1 MEGTSPMIRKLLFL
15 VILALFTHPL
25 LAQTVAEKKDPAEEK
40 ARLQKEAVEF
50 LRDTMSDVSN
60 MRSLE
65 NRISFASEMAGLM
78 WFHDEREARSMFAS
92 VVSDF
97 KELLMRY
104 DQQMNSLGPA
114 ADGEEP
120 YYGGPL
126 ADMPD
131 RTRMMRKFSTA
142 MAVRQQI
149 AMSIAEHDAEMGFS
163 FYNDSLNVI
172 SNPEARKQMEDRDGY
187 FQYQLMAQIAE
198 TNAAKSAQFATKS
211 LEKGLH
217 YQHVELLK
225 KIYNKDPEK
234 GSEFAA
240 ALLSRA
246 KTEKIDSSDL
256 QILHSLLD
264 YGAENYEAAKKPE
277 GKKAVYSQQDLR
289 DLSEVFAQAI
299 LQQDSVESYS
309 VEHYADDIEKFSPS
323 RAVQIRAKFKRR
335 NANSNSMY
343 YGSNSAYA
351 AATAANAAGNAVNAA
366 ANNGRSKER
375 MEREE
380 AERKLM
386 EDVANIGT
394 GELPKE
400 QREKVIVEARKILMQ
415 TPSREKKIGGL
426 SMLAAQVAKAGDK
439 ELAASIMRDAQGLLN
454 PQPKNYQD
462 FILTWMLAAGYA
474 EADPE
479 KAFPLLEETIYRAN
493 DTISAF
499 VKVGEFIDVAEE
511 MIQDG
516 EVQVGAF
523 GGQMVRGM
531 TKELGVADA
540 TIRSLVKADFK
551 KTTDLTAKF
560 DRPEVR
566 ILAKMMV
573 LRAVLGDKGDKRPE
587 DILVETVPTMP
598 VN

>member
-1 MEGTSPMIRKLLFL
+1 MTRKLLFL
-15 VILALFTHPL
+15 LTFSLLTHSLA
-25 LAQTVAEKKDPAEEK
+25 AQTVSEKKNPSEENAK
-40 ARLQKEAVEF
+40 LQKEAVAF
-50 LRDTMSDVSN
+50 LRETMGDVNN

-65 NRISFASEMAGLM
+65 NRIGFASEMAGLM
-78 WFHDEREARSMFAS
+78 WFHDESEARSMFAT

-104 DQQMNSLGPA
+104 DSQMNALEPVSEG
-114 ADGEEP
+114 DEP

-126 ADMPD
+126 AEMPD
-131 RTRMMRKFSTA
+131 RTRFMRKFSAA

-149 AMSIAEHDAEMGFS
+149 AMSIAEHDAELAFS

-172 SNPEARKQMEDRDGY
+172 SNTEGRKQMEQSDDHFR
-187 FQYQLMAQIAE
+187 YQLMQQIAE

-225 KIYNKDPEK
+225 KIYAKDPEK
-234 GSEFAA
+234 GAEFGA
-240 ALLSRA
+240 ALMSRV

-256 QILHSLLD
+256 QIMHSLLD
-264 YGAENYEAAKKPE
+264 FGTESYEAAKKPG

-289 DLSEVFAQAI
+289 DLSDVFAQAI
-299 LQQDSVESYS
+299 LDRESDESYS
-309 VEHYADDIEKFSPS
+309 DSHYADDIAKFSPS
-323 RAVQIRAKFKRR
+323 RAMQIRTKIKRR

-343 YGSNSAYA
+343 YGSNAAYA
-351 AATAANAAGNAVNAA
+351 AGNAASAAANAVNAA
-366 ANNGRSKER
+366 ANTGRSKER
-375 MEREE
+375 EEREE

-386 EDVANIGT
+386 EDVENIGT

-400 QREKVIVEARKILMQ
+400 QKEKVVAEARKILMQ
-415 TPSREKKIGGL
+415 TPSREKKMMGL

-439 ELAASIMRDAQGLLN
+439 ELAASIMRDAQGLVN

-462 FILTWMLAAGYA
+462 FLLSWMLAAGYA

-479 KAFPLLEETIYRAN
+479 KAFPLLEDTIYRAN
-493 DTISAF
+493 ETISAF

-523 GGQMVRGM
+523 GGQMVRGL
-531 TKELGVADA
+531 TKELGMADA
-540 TIRSLVKADFK
+540 TIQSLVKADFK

-573 LRAVLGDKGDKRPE
+573 LRAVLGDKAEKKQGDT
-587 DILVETVPTMP
+587 LVETVPTMP
-598 VN
+598 IN

>member
-1 MEGTSPMIRKLLFL
+1 MEGTSPMICKLFFL
-15 VILALFTHPL
+15 VILAFLTHPL

-40 ARLQKEAVEF
+40 AKLQKEAVEF
-50 LRDTMSDVSN
+50 LRATMSDVNN

-65 NRISFASEMAGLM
+65 NRVSFASEMAGLM
-78 WFHDEREARSMFAS
+78 WFHDEREARSMFGA

-104 DQQMNSLGPA
+104 DAEMNSLDPA
-114 ADGEEP
+114 AEGEET

-149 AMSIAEHDAEMGFS
+149 AMSIAEHDADLAFS
-163 FYNDSLNVI
+163 FYHDSLNAI
-172 SNPEARKQMEDRDGY
+172 SNAEARKQMDDRDGH
-187 FQYQLMAQIAE
+187 FQYQLMTQIAE
-198 TNAAKSAQFATKS
+198 TNTAKSAQFATKS

-225 KIYNKDPEK
+225 KIFGKDPEK

-246 KTEKIDSSDL
+246 KTEKIDSSDIH
-256 QILHSLLD
+256 ILHSLLD
-264 YGAENYEAAKKPE
+264 YGTESYESAKKPE
-277 GKKAVYSQQDLR
+277 GKKAVYTLQDLR
-289 DLSEVFAQAI
+289 DLSEVFARAI
-299 LQQDSVESYS
+299 LEGDSNESYS
-309 VEHYADDIEKFSPS
+309 DSHYADDIEKFSPS
-323 RAVQIRAKFKRR
+323 RAMQIRAKIKQR

-343 YGSNSAYA
+343 TSNSAGAAINA
-351 AATAANAAGNAVNAA
+351 AATAVNTA
-366 ANNGRSKER
+366 ANTGRSR
-375 MEREE
+375 EREE
-380 AERKLM
+380 REETERKLM
-386 EDVANIGT
+386 EDVQNIGT

-400 QREKVIVEARKILMQ
+400 QRERVIAAARRILMA
-415 TPSREKKIGGL
+415 TPGREKKIVGL

-439 ELAASIMRDAQGLLN
+439 ELAASIMRDAHGLLN

-462 FILTWMLAAGYA
+462 FMLTWMLAAGYA
-474 EADPE
+474 EAEPE

-531 TKELGVADA
+531 TKELGMADA
-540 TIRSLVKADFK
+540 TIQSLVKADFK
-551 KTTDLTAKF
+551 KTTDLTSKF

-573 LRAVLGDKGDKRPE
+573 LRAVLGDKGVKKPE
-587 DILVETVPTMP
+587 DNLVETVPTMP